1 MTKGEAE
8 LNKMRDQLYDDD
20 DQSCPSTEMDEF
32 HEMLMDEDIHD
43 DTLLSENPNEGLAW
57 LILNSKYDWQF
68 ECAYQLDLRHVLPA
82 EQDGWGAA
90 VARQREDINHRDNR

>member
-1 MTKGEAE
+1 LAEKKFQYKLLIGLGKKKNQMTKGEAE

-43 DTLLSENPNEGLAW
+43 DTLLSENPNEGLA
-57 LILNSKYDWQF
+57 
-68 ECAYQLDLRHVLPA
+68 
-82 EQDGWGAA
+82 
-90 VARQREDINHRDNR
+90 